1 MEFVV
6 EILATI
12 FGDVLLGALVSL
24 FDGKRSNDGA
34 QQVLRQLGF
43 AVLGAVFGVGS
54 AISFPSLYLQDETW
68 RRAWLMGSPVCAG
81 LSVLLFHTVF
91 FRAQNKGWPMVHG
104 ATLAFVF
111 TLTRY
116 LILS

>member
-6 EILATI
+6 ELVLTI
-12 FGDVLLGALVSL
+12 FGDVLLGGLVSL
-24 FDGKRSNDGA
+24 FDGKRSDDGA
-34 QQVLRQLGF
+34 QQLLRQIGF

-54 AISFPSLYLQDETW
+54 AIAFPALYLQGETW
-68 RRAWLMGSPVCAG
+68 RRAWLLGSPLCAA

-91 FRAQNKGWPMVHG
+91 FRAKSKVWPMVHG

-116 LILS
+116 VILA